1 MGNIP
6 ITQFANDTTP
16 ALPELDQNFAAFGR
30 LAPIPCTIS
39 GTNTLSFTQNGA
51 SQASSVELTAYENQV
66 QICGIAAITNTTTAT
81 AAVGTLPQIP
91 IYKDTLAGPV
101 ALGGGEIIAGNSIT
115 LRYDSSLNSGN
126 GGWHLVSGAQ
136 GVGNTINPS
145 LVRASIGVQ
154 VGATTSP
161 TLIGLFSGLATLT
174 YTSIVPGSSQDQ
186 SFTMSGVSVTDV
198 LALGLPIPVST
209 GLSYSGYLTN
219 AGTLGIGTVTIR
231 ALNATAA
238 STITPGTI
246 TVNAKALRTA

>member
-1 MGNIP
+1 MTYT

-16 ALPELDQNFAAFGR
+16 ALPDLDQNFQALGV
-30 LAPIPCTIS
+30 LAPIPCTIA
-39 GTNTLSFTQNGA
+39 GTNTLALTQNGA
-51 SQASSVELTAYENQV
+51 GQAASLALAAYQNQV
-66 QICGIAAITNTTTAT
+66 QVCGIVATTNTGAAT
-81 AAVGTLPQIP
+81 ANVGTLPQLP

-101 ALGGGEIIAGNSIT
+101 ALSGGEMVAGNSIT

-126 GGWHLVSGAQ
+126 GGWHLVAGAQ

-145 LVRASIGVQ
+145 LVRASTGVQ

-161 TLIGLFSGLATLT
+161 TLTGLLSAAATLA
-174 YTSIVPGSSQDQ
+174 YTLIVPGSSQDQ
-186 SFTMSGVSVTDV
+186 SFTMSGLSVSDV

-209 GLSYSGYLTN
+209 GLSYSGYITN
-219 AGTLGIGTVTIR
+219 AGTVGVGTVTIR

-246 TVNAKALRTA
+246 TVQAKGIRTV